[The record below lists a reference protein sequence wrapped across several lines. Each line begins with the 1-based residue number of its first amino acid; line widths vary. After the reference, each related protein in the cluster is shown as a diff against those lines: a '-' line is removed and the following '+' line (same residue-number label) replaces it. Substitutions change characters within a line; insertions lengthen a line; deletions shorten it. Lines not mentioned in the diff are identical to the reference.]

1 MFICL
6 AIVGFASHY
15 ARGGWLPWLGRVGG
29 RGLVGCYTGVL
40 ATMGLYA
47 RYMGAWET
55 RLANLDPHRTPHPF
69 EWGLDWLGLPGE
81 GGGEASAGP
90 AMERFNR
97 LQIGASDE
105 FFAHSP
111 QAAQATLAGSTLSFP
126 SQLTTPYSENNTVW
140 AEYYPSPKAR
150 GRAVLVLPQ
159 WNSDEQSHLGLCR
172 LLQRLG
178 LSSLRMSMPYH
189 HRRKPLE
196 IKRADYHVSANLGR
210 TIHATR
216 QSVLD
221 ARACLDW
228 LERRGYTELAIL
240 GTSLG
245 SCVAL
250 LTVAHDRR
258 VKSAVFNH
266 VSMNFSDVVWTGM
279 SCRHIR
285 ASLEGH
291 VTQERLRDYWRLIS
305 PSAYLPRLTDRA
317 TLANL
322 LIWAG
327 HDTTFR
333 PEFSRQILAGFTG
346 LGIPHSRFYL
356 PCGHYTSAKPPFVWL
371 DGYAM
376 SRFLLTT
383 L

>member
-1 MFICL
+1 
-6 AIVGFASHY
+6 
-15 ARGGWLPWLGRVGG
+15 
-29 RGLVGCYTGVL
+29 
-40 ATMGLYA
+40 MGLYA
-47 RYMGAWET
+47 RWMGAWEA
-55 RLANLDPHRTPHPF
+55 RLADLDQNRTPHPF
-69 EWGLDWLGLPGE
+69 EWGLEWLGFPADAQ
-81 GGGEASAGP
+81 GGEALDA
-90 AMERFNR
+90 FNR
-97 LQIGASDE
+97 EHIAASQE
-105 FFAHSP
+105 FFAHRHPLFSRDGT
-111 QAAQATLAGSTLSFP
+111 TLRFP
-126 SQLTTPYSENNTVW
+126 SQLSTPYPENNTVW
-140 AEYYPSPKAR
+140 AEYFPSSKAN

-159 WNSDEQSHLGLCR
+159 WNSDDKSHLGLCR

-178 LSSLRMSMPYH
+178 ISALRLSMAYH
-189 HRRKPLE
+189 HRRKPAE
-196 IKRADYHVSANLGR
+196 TKRADYHVSANLGR

-228 LERRGYTELAIL
+228 LETQGHDKLAVL

-250 LTVAHDRR
+250 LTVAHDQR
-258 VKSAVFNH
+258 VKAAVFNH

-285 ASLEGH
+285 ATLEER
-291 VTQERLRDYWRLIS
+291 VTQDQMRRYWKVIS
-305 PSAYLPRLTDRA
+305 PAAYLSRLAGRA
-317 TLANL
+317 SLDNL

-333 PEFSRQILAGFTG
+333 PEFSRQALEGFAREHIRHRT
-346 LGIPHSRFYL
+346 FYL
-356 PCGHYTSAKPPFVWL
+356 PCGHYTTAKPPFVWM

-376 SRFLLTT
+376 SRFLLEK